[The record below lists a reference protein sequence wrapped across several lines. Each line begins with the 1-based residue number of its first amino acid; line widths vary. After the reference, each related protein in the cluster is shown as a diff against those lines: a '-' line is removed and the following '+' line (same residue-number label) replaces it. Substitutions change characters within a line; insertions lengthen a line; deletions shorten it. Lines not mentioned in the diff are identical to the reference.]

1 MNDILKGELVRLSA
15 IDPEEMSGALA
26 RWRRDSEFN
35 RLLNMGVIHLD
46 SAKAIRQWIEKDME
60 NEGSREYFFAMR
72 SLADDQLI
80 GGLGLDV
87 VAWAFRDAFVAIFIG
102 EREYWG
108 KGYGTDAMNVLL
120 EYAFLELNLRRVSLG
135 VFEYNPR
142 AIRSYEKVGFRNE
155 GRQRSFLNREG
166 RRWSMFLM
174 GILRNEW
181 MEQNHKPVKS
191 Q

>member
-1 MNDILKGELVRLSA
+1 MNILKGELVRLSSTDA
-15 IDPEEMSGALA
+15 EEMSKALA

-35 RLLNMGVIHLD
+35 RLLNMGVMHLD
-46 SAKAIRQWIEKDME
+46 SAKAIQQWIEKDME
-60 NEGSREYFFAMR
+60 NEGSKEYFFAMR
-72 SLADDQLI
+72 TLADDKLI

-87 VAWAFRDAFVAIFIG
+87 VEWAFRDAFVAIFIG

-120 EYAFLELNLRRVSLG
+120 GYAFLELNLRRVSLG

-155 GRQRSFLNREG
+155 GRQRLFLNREG
-166 RRWSMFLM
+166 KRWDMFLM
-174 GILRNEW
+174 GIFRNEW
-181 MEQNHKPVKS
+181 MQKNHKLVKG
-191 Q
+191 